1 MPEIFDSMKAT
12 KKAKLHT
19 PQAPIG
25 RNPEGGL
32 TSTAEVQDV
41 TVVEAAEDAKV
52 SRMTTEERKSK
63 HVDDYSSVMRNESPS
78 RNPFVAFSA
87 KPFNVAFDAQHSD
100 EQVLLLLRQSII
112 TQIKFV
118 LIAIGLLFV
127 PFLFNAV
134 GMLDFLPLRFQFV
147 ANVGWYLLVFSYVLE
162 TFLSWFYNV
171 YIITDERIIDVDFN
185 SLLFK
190 NVAYAKI
197 DNIEDITATT
207 AGALGSIFDYGTV
220 RIQTAGAISEF
231 EFVSVPQ
238 PSKVVSFL
246 NELLIEEEQEFHNK
260 RAN

>member
-1 MPEIFDSMKAT
+1 
-12 KKAKLHT
+12 
-19 PQAPIG
+19 
-25 RNPEGGL
+25 
-32 TSTAEVQDV
+32 
-41 TVVEAAEDAKV
+41 
-52 SRMTTEERKSK
+52 
-63 HVDDYSSVMRNESPS
+63 
-78 RNPFVAFSA
+78 
-87 KPFNVAFDAQHSD
+87 
-100 EQVLLLLRQSII
+100 
-112 TQIKFV
+112 
-118 LIAIGLLFV
+118 
-127 PFLFNAV
+127 
-134 GMLDFLPLRFQFV
+134 
-147 ANVGWYLLVFSYVLE
+147 
-162 TFLSWFYNV
+162 V